1 MPETKGVTENSFPDD
16 VRHLKDFPVY
26 DNSLL
31 DGPIFRQKLH
41 TWASRTEKVS
51 IVYCYALCPMQA
63 SKYMS
68 ERVSVSTYYIVMV
81 LRLPRH

>member
-1 MPETKGVTENSFPDD
+1 MPETGNKGVTEDSFPDD

-51 IVYCYALCPMQA
+51 TVYSCYKC
-63 SKYMS
+63 
-68 ERVSVSTYYIVMV
+68 E
-81 LRLPRH
+81 